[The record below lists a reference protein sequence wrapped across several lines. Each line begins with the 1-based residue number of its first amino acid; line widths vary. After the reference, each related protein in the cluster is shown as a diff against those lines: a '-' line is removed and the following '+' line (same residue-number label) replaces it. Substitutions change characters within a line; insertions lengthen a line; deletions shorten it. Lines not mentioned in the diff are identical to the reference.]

1 MTDHTRAVR
10 LAATALD
17 FDLTPEERVELEL
30 HRGECVRCRQIE
42 DDFRTDAAALR
53 TLPRRDA
60 PSQLRQ
66 SVADAAWR
74 EAVPHRS
81 HTGLVLLVAAILM
94 LAMAIGGGLAAGQWL
109 QRDDDATRPTP
120 TLGPLPA
127 DLPLAEGPVSLLVD
141 TDVAPDDLVAIAF
154 LVAAPD
160 VSIRAISVSGTGEV
174 RCDAGVRIVL
184 GLLDRLEAPQI
195 PVACGREEPLALGHA
210 FPGVFRENAE
220 RAAGLDLPI
229 SRRQSA
235 AGGAVELIMS
245 SVRDADA
252 PLRILTLGPL
262 TNLAEAFGQDATL
275 AASVEAIYVMG
286 GAVDVPG
293 NVAGSPDAPSDNT
306 AAEWNIYADPTAAQ
320 VVLGADAPVFL
331 VSLDGTSKVPVTP
344 AFVDRVRS
352 DETGNGLEILAELFA
367 KNSYMTG
374 GDYYLW
380 DPLAAIAAA
389 GYPIGE
395 FTSVHLTV
403 DESEGPT
410 SGATQRTDGAPN
422 ASYLSAVDAHL
433 VEDLMISILNAE

>member
-1 MTDHTRAVR
+1 MSDHTRAVR

-17 FDLTPEERVELEL
+17 FDLAPEERAELEL
-30 HRGECVRCRQIE
+30 HRRDCVGCRQI
-42 DDFRTDAAALR
+42 DDAFRADAAALR
-53 TLPRRDA
+53 RLPRRDA
-60 PSQLRQ
+60 PSHLRLT
-66 SVADAAWR
+66 VADAAWR
-74 EAVPHRS
+74 KEEPHRS
-81 HTGLVLLVAAILM
+81 RTGLVLLVAAVLM
-94 LAMAIGGGLAAGQWL
+94 LAMAIGGGIAAGQWL
-109 QRDDDATRPTP
+109 QRDDGATSAAP
-120 TLGPLPA
+120 TLGPLS

-174 RCDAGVRIVL
+174 RCEAGVRIVL

-210 FPGVFRENAE
+210 FPDAFRENAE

-229 SRRQSA
+229 SRRQVAPGS
-235 AGGAVELIMS
+235 AVELIMS
-245 SVRDADA
+245 SVRD
-252 PLRILTLGPL
+252 PEGQLRILTLGPL
-262 TNLAEAFGQDATL
+262 TNLAEAFEEDATL
-275 AASVEAIYVMG
+275 AAAVEAVYVMG

-320 VVLGADAPVFL
+320 IVLDAGAQLFL
-331 VSLDGTSKVPVTP
+331 VSLDGTSQVPVTP

-352 DETGNGLEILAELFA
+352 DATGSGLKVLAELFA
-367 KNSYMTG
+367 KNSYMIG

-380 DPLAAIAAA
+380 DSLAAIAAA
-389 GYPIGE
+389 DYPIGE

-403 DESEGPT
+403 DETDGLT
-410 SGATQRTDGAPN
+410 SGAMHRTDGAPN
-422 ASYLSAVDAHL
+422 ANYLSAIDASL
-433 VEDLMISILNAE
+433 VESLMISILNAD